1 MMANRP
7 TSGPS
12 PICGRPVC
20 PPSVPDGRSAPTAGL
35 PLFTEPEMR
44 RWPHPP
50 EPAAPAVPPALCGP
64 AEPETAAELRG
75 LLSRQTQLLS
85 EIRDLLEEQSRVLRT
100 DPEEP
105 AKK

>member
-12 PICGRPVC
+12 HIGGRPVC
-20 PPSVPDGRSAPTAGL
+20 PPSAPDGRSAPAAGL

-50 EPAAPAVPPALCGP
+50 EPAAPAPPALCGP
-64 AEPETAAELRG
+64 AEPELSVELRG

-85 EIRDLLEEQSRVLRT
+85 EIRDLLEEQSRALRT
-100 DPEEP
+100 APEDP

>member
-12 PICGRPVC
+12 PIGGRPVC
-20 PPSVPDGRSAPTAGL
+20 PPSAPDGRSAPTAGL

-50 EPAAPAVPPALCGP
+50 EPAAPPALCAP
-64 AEPETAAELRG
+64 AEPEAVAELRG

-85 EIRDLLEEQSRVLRT
+85 EIRDLLEEQSRTLRT
-100 DPEEP
+100 VPEEP